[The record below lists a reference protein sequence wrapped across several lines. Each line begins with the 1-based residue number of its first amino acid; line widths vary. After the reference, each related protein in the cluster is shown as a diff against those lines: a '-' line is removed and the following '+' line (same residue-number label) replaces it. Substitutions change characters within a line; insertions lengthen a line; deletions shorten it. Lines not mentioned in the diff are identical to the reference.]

1 MGYRSD
7 VVLAIAP
14 EAAAAFMTMCAKHPK
29 VLDLCHEA
37 DDFKS
42 GYEQEG
48 DYFMYWSD
56 IKWYDDDPEISALN
70 TFVERLDAD
79 DLTDY
84 GEACAPR
91 SKDGL
96 SAGATQWHEYFKFIR
111 IGEESAD
118 VENMGWGFD
127 NIGYTRNI
135 NF

>member
-14 EAAAAFMTMCAKHPK
+14 EAAAAFMAMCAKHPK

-37 DDFKS
+37 NDFKS

-56 IKWYDDDPEISALN
+56 IKWYDADDEVAAIN
-70 TFVERLDAD
+70 TFVEMLDSD
-79 DLTDY
+79 DMSEY
-84 GEACAPR
+84 GEADAPR
-91 SKDGL
+91 NEDGN
-96 SAGATQWHEYFKFIR
+96 ATTWHEYFKFIR
-111 IGEESAD
+111 IGEDDDD
-118 VENMGWGFD
+118 VTNSGWGFD